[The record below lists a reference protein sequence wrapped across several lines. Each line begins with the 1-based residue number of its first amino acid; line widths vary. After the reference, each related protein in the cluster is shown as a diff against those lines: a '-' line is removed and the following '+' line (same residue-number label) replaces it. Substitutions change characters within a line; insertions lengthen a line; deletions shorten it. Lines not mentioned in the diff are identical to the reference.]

1 MNSYYINVQ
10 CICAFVFILLLC
22 LLIYLS
28 FDYECYEFNYSMNS
42 YYKILF
48 IIFYAFVLLILC
60 SWIYFYF
67 IVNFNSYAIDFIFVF
82 ILVLQCVLNSI
93 IVWIQFKNVMN
104 SIIWWIHIILFI
116 VLSFNSPACNMHS
129 ICRMYVHNW
138 NVCCVILLFNLFWS
152 VSHLFYTLYYLWH
165 NQFMC
170 INKYEK
176 FNIYNVSKYEKC
188 WILTMYQW
196 IWKIVQYY

>member
-1 MNSYYINVQ
+1 MYLY
-10 CICAFVFILLLC
+10 AFVYILILC

-28 FDYECYEFNYSMNS
+28 FDYECYEFDYSMNS

-48 IIFYAFVLLILC
+48 IIFYAFVFMILC

-152 VSHLFYTLYYLWH
+152 VSHLLYTIYDT
-165 NQFMC
+165 
-170 INKYEK
+170 INLC
-176 FNIYNVSKYEKC
+176 VSINMKNSIFTTYQKYEKC
-188 WILTMYQW
+188 SILTVYKW